1 MVIRFKNADG
11 SHGYEQI
18 DFRETMPAAGNETMY
33 SQYGANETQ
42 STIGGLAVGV
52 PGEMRGTLSE
62 LCVLPWTDSVPAWE
76 LLHKRHGKL
85 PWKALFKPAIDVARG
100 GFPVNYD
107 LAGFLTGYPMMLTD
121 PLWSEVYAPNG
132 TLAQEG
138 DIIYKHRLANTLERI
153 SKEGAGVFY
162 DKHSSIAKNTIKA
175 IKNATPPGIMTLDD
189 LAGYKA
195 ILRNA
200 SSITY
205 RGKKLFSTTAPSSGA
220 IVLSSLK
227 IFEGFDG
234 SASDTDPTINLTL
247 HRRKYS
253 SPFPV

>member
-85 PWKALFKPAIDVARG
+85 PWKALFKPAIEVARG